1 MRGLELIDDID
12 KLSKT
17 GDVSVILFKTYSCNE
32 YDPRIEKLFDPLQQP
47 KHPLLSHILPYF
59 YFLKKHEDNAQHW
72 SERVELISSSLK
84 NAFHQLIDNSLDFL
98 DNLTNQ

>member
-12 KLSKT
+12 KLSIT

-47 KHPLLSHILPYF
+47 KHPSLSSLLPYF
-59 YFLKKHEDNAQHW
+59 YFLKDDGDNAQHW
-72 SERVELISSSLK
+72 FERVELI
-84 NAFHQLIDNSLDFL
+84 FPV
-98 DNLTNQ
+98 